1 MIILIDINTMLNNQ
15 VGKIKYE
22 DFLMSSNGQLGAINK
37 NALGSQFSINFDSP
51 YTYDAKAKSIT
62 MEVLEVECFF
72 NQPNVSVAINN
83 YRIEVTGQ
91 NNLNVLITAI
101 ISIPDGLYDPSTLN
115 SALQTQLLNAGI
127 KADQIV
133 FTGNQATN
141 KIDIT
146 LNSAGAEIN
155 FNNVDYHGMAD
166 LLGFPYQ
173 IFTAVLAGEVFS
185 STLDPTFNKL
195 QYFLITSN
203 ITSNGTTFNGKSSSI
218 ISRVLITGSANFQL
232 INEPQ
237 HPYSHDLS
245 HMKGRTIRSLT
256 FELRDDL
263 LQLVET
269 RGESWSLRYRLVYE
283 F

>member
-1 MIILIDINTMLNNQ
+1 MLNNQ
-15 VGKIKYE
+15 IGKTRYE
-22 DFLMSSNGQLGAINK
+22 DFLMSSNAQLGAINK
-37 NALGSQFSINFDSP
+37 NSLGSQFSINFDVP
-51 YTYDAKAKSIT
+51 YLYESKAKSIT

-72 NQPNVSVAINN
+72 NQPNISVAINN
-83 YRIEVTGQ
+83 YRVEVTGQ
-91 NNLNVLITAI
+91 NNLNVLITAV
-101 ISIPDGLYDPSTLN
+101 ISIPDGLYDPATLN
-115 SALQTQLLNAGI
+115 NALQTELINAGI
-127 KADQIV
+127 ATDQIV

-155 FNNVDYHGMAD
+155 FNNVNYHGMAD

-173 IFTAVLAGEVFS
+173 TFTAVLAGEVFS

-203 ITSNGTTFNGKSSSI
+203 ITSNGTTFNGKASSI

-237 HPYSHDLS
+237 HPYSHDLTY
-245 HMKGRTIRSLT
+245 MKGRTIRSLT

-269 RGESWSLRYRLVYE
+269 RGENWSLRYRLVYE

>member
-1 MIILIDINTMLNNQ
+1 MLNKQ
-15 VGKIKYE
+15 VSKTRYE
-22 DFLMSSNGQLGAINK
+22 DFLMSSNAQLGALNK

-51 YTYDAKAKSIT
+51 YTYDSKAKSIT

-83 YRIEVTGQ
+83 YRVEVTGQ
-91 NNLNVLITAI
+91 NNLNVLVTAV

-115 SALQTQLLNAGI
+115 SSLQTELINAGI
-127 KADQIV
+127 KADQII

-155 FNNVDYHGMAD
+155 FNNVNYNGMAD

-173 IFTAVLAGEVFS
+173 TFTAVLAGEVFS

-203 ITSNGTTFNGKSSSI
+203 ITSTGTTFNGKSSSI

-237 HPYSHDLS
+237 HPYSHDLTY
-245 HMKGRTIRSLT
+245 MKGRTIRSLT

-263 LQLVET
+263 LQLVQT
-269 RGESWSLRYRLVYE
+269 RGENWSLRYRLVYE
-283 F
+283 Y